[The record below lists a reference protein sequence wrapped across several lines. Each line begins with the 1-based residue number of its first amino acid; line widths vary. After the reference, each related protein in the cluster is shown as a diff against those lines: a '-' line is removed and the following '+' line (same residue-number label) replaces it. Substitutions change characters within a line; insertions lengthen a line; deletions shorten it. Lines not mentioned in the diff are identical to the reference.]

1 MIFDQQN
8 MYLDKK
14 TISGNTTSD
23 VLYNMGGGDAH
34 DPLFLA
40 IMATTNLATS
50 GTITA
55 VLETSDAEAFGTKT
69 TLASYTLPAS
79 TKGVLVKAKLP
90 YGMKKYSRLV
100 ISGAT
105 AGVLTAGLTA
115 TVPNWP

>member
-14 TISGNTTSD
+14 TISGITTSD

-34 DPLFLA
+34 DPLFLVVS
-40 IMATTNLATS
+40 ATTALATS
-50 GTITA
+50 DTITA
-55 VLETSDAEAFGTKT
+55 VLETSDAEGFGTKA
-69 TLASYTLPAS
+69 TLATYTLPAGA
-79 TKGVLVKAKLP
+79 KGILVKAKLP

-115 TVPNWP
+115 NVPNWP

>member
-14 TISGNTTSD
+14 TISGSTTSD

-34 DPLFLA
+34 DPLFLVVS
-40 IMATTNLATS
+40 ATTALATS
-50 GTITA
+50 STITA
-55 VLETSDAEAFGTKT
+55 VLETSDAEAFGTKA
-69 TLASYTLPAS
+69 TLATYTLPAGA
-79 TKGVLVKAKLP
+79 KGILVKAKLP

-105 AGVLTAGLTA
+105 AGVLTAGLTE

>member
-1 MIFDQQN
+1 MIFDQEN

-14 TISGNTTSD
+14 TISGSTTSD
-23 VLYNMGGGDAH
+23 VILNLGGGDPN
-34 DPLFLA
+34 DTLFLVA
-40 IMATTNLATS
+40 VATTALATS

-55 VLETSDAEAFGTKT
+55 ALETSDAKAFGTKT
-69 TLASYTLPAS
+69 TLATYTLAPA
-79 TKGVLVKAKLP
+79 TKGVLLKAKLP

-100 ISGAT
+100 VSGAT

>member
-14 TISGNTTSD
+14 TITNTTTSD

-34 DPLFLA
+34 DPLFLV

-55 VLETSDAEAFGTKT
+55 VLEISDAQGFSPKT
-69 TLASYTLPAS
+69 TLASYTLPAN

-100 ISGAT
+100 VSGAT